1 MSSKNDKIF
10 DSIVNKNIV
19 YIVIIFI
26 LGIALSVYDL
36 SWIIPSIVI
45 FTITISYTLW
55 ISSKRKT
62 EIENHIQDI
71 TSDVS
76 TASRGNLVNTPIP
89 LILMETNG
97 NIIWRSKKFVE
108 EFQNI
113 DIATYLTPIV
123 KEIKLDIEKNDE
135 SIDIVKQFNID
146 KKIYKIK
153 GKVVKAKKRKEQEYM
168 LSLNFLDET
177 KYRENTYR
185 MGNKNRWTNNKN

>member
-123 KEIKLDIEKNDE
+123 KEIKLDI
-135 SIDIVKQFNID
+135 
-146 KKIYKIK
+146 
-153 GKVVKAKKRKEQEYM
+153 
-168 LSLNFLDET
+168 
-177 KYRENTYR
+177 
-185 MGNKNRWTNNKN
+185 

>member
-123 KEIKLDIEKNDE
+123 KEIKLDIEKND
-135 SIDIVKQFNID
+135 
-146 KKIYKIK
+146 
-153 GKVVKAKKRKEQEYM
+153 
-168 LSLNFLDET
+168 
-177 KYRENTYR
+177 
-185 MGNKNRWTNNKN
+185 